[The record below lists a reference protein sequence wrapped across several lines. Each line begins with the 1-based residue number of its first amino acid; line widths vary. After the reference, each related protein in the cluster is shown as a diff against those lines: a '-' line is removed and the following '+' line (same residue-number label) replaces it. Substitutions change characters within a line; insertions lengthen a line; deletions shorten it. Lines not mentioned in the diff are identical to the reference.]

1 MWNARQGFAAFLF
14 LVVSRV
20 LRDGASAT
28 NRTGASLERSR
39 RRGIERKKCEKSE
52 ENENRGVENFE
63 ISGKMKKWKRNPK
76 GWTSCLI
83 FAVSLSFLILIFM
96 KKKSSGKIRV
106 DFRKNRLSKTRKTDV
121 TREFH
126 REIFDEDETLREE
139 RISGKGSMTR
149 QRTILVDTENC
160 AETSENSDGEIL
172 LAVTEDSRPGLVLR
186 VHGLNTFVED
196 DETGQIH
203 VCAVRRLLKTLA
215 TDQRHVVVAGDRVLF
230 RIAPG
235 NGRKFEA
242 EPAGENAMRSSEKT
256 AERPETEPADENANE
271 TAEGFGEGSADG
283 NVRKKAGK
291 NVRENANGS
300 EDLPSGRLRRE
311 RPTQVKR
318 FSGRDDSRRSL
329 RSASQKNSGLESEE
343 GAVATAPEGIIERIE
358 PRRGCLSR
366 TSWKRRHVIVANV
379 DQLLIVTSLAEPTI
393 KWNLI
398 DRMIIMAE
406 KANIRPIICV
416 NKIDL
421 GDPTRL
427 VPDLGVY
434 GRMGYETILVSART
448 GAGIERLR
456 ERVQQKGLRSV
467 VAGQSGVGKS
477 SLLNAI
483 EEGLALKTSRVSEM
497 NQKGRH
503 TTTAAELI
511 RLSSGGYVVDTPGIR
526 SFDLWDVVPDEVCG
540 FYRDLAPFVSLCRF
554 QDCSHT
560 HESSCAVREAV
571 EDGLIDVR
579 RFETMLQIRD
589 SRNLP
594 EDWE

>member
-1 MWNARQGFAAFLF
+1 
-14 LVVSRV
+14 
-20 LRDGASAT
+20 
-28 NRTGASLERSR
+28 
-39 RRGIERKKCEKSE
+39 
-52 ENENRGVENFE
+52 
-63 ISGKMKKWKRNPK
+63 
-76 GWTSCLI
+76 
-83 FAVSLSFLILIFM
+83 M

-106 DFRKNRLSKTRKTDV
+106 DFRKNRLAKTRKTDV
-121 TREFH
+121 TREFNQ
-126 REIFDEDETLREE
+126 EILNEDETLREE

-149 QRTILVDTENC
+149 QRTILV
-160 AETSENSDGEIL
+160 ETGNREDSSEDSDGELL
-172 LAVTEDSRPGLVLR
+172 LAVTADARPGLVIR

-196 DETGQIH
+196 EETGKIH

-230 RIAPG
+230 RIASG
-235 NGRKFEA
+235 NSLEGKLEKGAFVTE
-242 EPAGENAMRSSEKT
+242 ENA
-256 AERPETEPADENANE
+256 PESN
-271 TAEGFGEGSADG
+271 
-283 NVRKKAGK
+283 
-291 NVRENANGS
+291 
-300 EDLPSGRLRRE
+300 
-311 RPTQVKR
+311 
-318 FSGRDDSRRSL
+318 
-329 RSASQKNSGLESEE
+329 SQDAL
-343 GAVATAPEGIIERIE
+343 PEGIIERIE

-366 TSWKRRHVIVANV
+366 TSWRRQHVIVANV

-421 GDPTRL
+421 GDPARL

-434 GRMGYETILVSART
+434 GRMGYETILVSAKT
-448 GAGIERLR
+448 GRGIERLR
-456 ERVQQKGLRSV
+456 ARVQQKGLRSV

-483 EEGLALKTSRVSEM
+483 EEGLALKTSHVSEM

-526 SFDLWDVVPDEVCG
+526 SFDLWDVIPDEVCG
-540 FYRDLAPFVSLCRF
+540 FYRDIAPFTSLCRF
-554 QDCSHT
+554 QNCSHT

-571 EDGLIDVR
+571 DDGMIDRR
-579 RFETMLQIRD
+579 RFEMMLQIRD